1 MPEKILISNVSVIA
15 MTSDHVLHNQ
25 DVEIEGRLIKSVSE
39 AKRRVRPSG
48 QVIDGTGKFLI
59 PGLFDMHTHMNDKKF
74 LPLFLMNG
82 VTAIRELGNV
92 DDSIFELKEQSKKD
106 TFLGPRMFVS
116 GKILE
121 GDPPFWDGFEVI
133 HSKTEA
139 VAAVRE
145 LKQKGADFVKVYHT
159 LPKDLYE
166 AILDEAK
173 KQDLKVTG
181 HVPNDMSATEAL
193 DAGQSCIEHMSQITM
208 NVGKVIDEGANEPG
222 YKGWRRFTG
231 YKVNDS
237 VFGKLLDSLQK
248 QDAYICPTLVVEQK
262 ISALEDYDS
271 LASSAEAGYMDAS
284 YTEEEWNPNHKNAAS
299 NIKGVRPLWFKN
311 YGVIFGGSKTLIKQ
325 LAQHATILAGTDT
338 PNPFVIPGFSLH
350 SELELLVESGLSP
363 YEAMQAATTNAAKY
377 LEVRDELG
385 TIEAGKIA
393 NLVLLSENP
402 LESISHTRTALG
414 IVLNGQYHE
423 VDKLK
428 ELARKPLAQ

>member
-1 MPEKILISNVSVIA
+1 MAEKVIISNVSVIS
-15 MTSDHVLHNQ
+15 MTSNRVLHNQ
-25 DVEIEGRLIKSVSE
+25 DVEIEGRLITGVSATKNRAAQNE
-39 AKRRVRPSG
+39 
-48 QVIDGTGKFLI
+48 QVIDATGKYVI

-121 GDPPFWDGFEVI
+121 GDPPFWEGFEVI
-133 HSKTEA
+133 RSKAEA

-166 AILDEAK
+166 AILDEAR

-181 HVPNDMSATEAL
+181 HVPNGMSAAEVL
-193 DAGQSCIEHMSQITM
+193 NSGQGCIEHMSQITM
-208 NVGKVIDEGANEPG
+208 NVGKVIDEDANEPG

-231 YKVNDS
+231 YTVNES
-237 VFGKLLDSLQK
+237 AFGKLLDSLK
-248 QDAYICPTLVVEQK
+248 KHDAYICPTLVVEQK
-262 ISALEDYDS
+262 ISALADYDS
-271 LASSAEAGYMDAS
+271 LASSAEAGYMDAG
-284 YTEEEWNPNHKNAAS
+284 YTEEEWNPNHKNAAT
-299 NIKGVRPLWFKN
+299 NIKGLRPLWFKN

-363 YEAMQAATTNAAKY
+363 YEALQAATANAAEY
-377 LEVRDELG
+377 LDVRDELG
-385 TIEAGKIA
+385 TIEAGKTA
-393 NLVLLSENP
+393 NVVLLSENP
-402 LESISHTRTALG
+402 LESISNTRTAQG

-423 VDKLK
+423 IDKLK
-428 ELARKPLAQ
+428 KLAHKPAE